1 MKRLISAIGLTF
13 VFIITTSLSG
23 LSQEKTEITW
33 KDRLFFGGSLGLQ
46 IGTLTIIEVSPQV
59 GYRLTS
65 RLAVGLGIKYEFY
78 KDSRFSPPI
87 KTNIYGGSIFASY
100 VLWKN
105 FLSEGSSIMAHIEDE
120 ALSMENKYFKVGN
133 ADGRFVLNSFLAGGG
148 LRQRMGKRSYANIM
162 ILWNLNQTNLSP
174 YQNPIFRISFQF

>member
-1 MKRLISAIGLTF
+1 MKRLIPAIGLTL

-33 KDRLFFGGSLGLQ
+33 RDRLFFGGSLGLQ

-65 RLAVGLGIKYEFY
+65 RLSAGIGFKYEFY
-78 KDSRFSPPI
+78 KDSRFPPPN

-105 FLSEGSSIMAHIEDE
+105 FLSEGSSIMAHVEDE
-120 ALSMENKYFKVGN
+120 SLSLENKYFKPDV
-133 ADGRFVLNSFLAGGG
+133 ADGRFILNSFLVGGG
-148 LRQRMGKRSYANIM
+148 LRQRMGKRSYANIL
-162 ILWNLNQTNLSP
+162 ILWNLNQTSYSP